1 MRHDAGFLR
10 LFSRGPS
17 DCAPKSRSRK
27 LLTAESHP
35 CQCLKRQRHPALDT
49 TTQGNM
55 NMNTFANIDVNKL
68 ASSKQFNGVCAHYT
82 NIIAKAQG
90 LTQAESYILYKRMRG
105 AIGHYFGTVLDSRMT
120 HGDVQTAFA
129 ATTVPSEIMTLI
141 KIKDQKPAA
150 QKPTAQKPTAQEAPK
165 KVGRPKGSKNKAQP
179 EAKPLAAVKNNDLDA
194 RVAQLETKVTTLDSK
209 LDAILNILQAK

>member
-1 MRHDAGFLR
+1 
-10 LFSRGPS
+10 
-17 DCAPKSRSRK
+17 
-27 LLTAESHP
+27 
-35 CQCLKRQRHPALDT
+35 
-49 TTQGNM
+49 
-55 NMNTFANIDVNKL
+55 MNTFANIDVNKL

-141 KIKDQKPAA
+141 KIKEKPA
-150 QKPTAQKPTAQEAPK
+150 AQKPTAQEAPK

>member
-1 MRHDAGFLR
+1 MFETSTASGPRPNDIGKHD
-10 LFSRGPS
+10 
-17 DCAPKSRSRK
+17 
-27 LLTAESHP
+27 
-35 CQCLKRQRHPALDT
+35 
-49 TTQGNM
+49 
-55 NMNTFANIDVNKL
+55 MNTFANIDVNKL

-120 HGDVQTAFA
+120 HGGVQTAFA

-141 KIKDQKPAA
+141 KIKENPA
-150 QKPTAQKPTAQEAPK
+150 AQKPTAQEAPK

>member
-1 MRHDAGFLR
+1 MPMFETSTASGPRPNNTGKHD
-10 LFSRGPS
+10 
-17 DCAPKSRSRK
+17 
-27 LLTAESHP
+27 
-35 CQCLKRQRHPALDT
+35 
-49 TTQGNM
+49 
-55 NMNTFANIDVNKL
+55 MNTFANIDVNKL

-141 KIKDQKPAA
+141 KSKENPAA

-165 KVGRPKGSKNKAQP
+165 KAGRPKGSKNT
-179 EAKPLAAVKNNDLDA
+179 AKPLAAVKNNDLDA

>member
-1 MRHDAGFLR
+1 
-10 LFSRGPS
+10 
-17 DCAPKSRSRK
+17 
-27 LLTAESHP
+27 
-35 CQCLKRQRHPALDT
+35 
-49 TTQGNM
+49 
-55 NMNTFANIDVNKL
+55 MNTFANIDVNKL

-105 AIGHYFGTVLDSRMT
+105 AIGHYFGTVLESRMT

-129 ATTVPSEIMTLI
+129 STTVPSEIMTLI
-141 KIKDQKPAA
+141 KIKE
-150 QKPTAQKPTAQEAPK
+150 KPTAQKPTAQEAPK

-179 EAKPLAAVKNNDLDA
+179 EAKPLAAIKNNDLDA

>member
-1 MRHDAGFLR
+1 
-10 LFSRGPS
+10 
-17 DCAPKSRSRK
+17 
-27 LLTAESHP
+27 
-35 CQCLKRQRHPALDT
+35 
-49 TTQGNM
+49 
-55 NMNTFANIDVNKL
+55 MNTFANIDVNKL

-82 NIIAKAQG
+82 NIIAKAQS

-105 AIGHYFGTVLDSRMT
+105 AIGHYFGTVLESRMT
-120 HGDVQTAFA
+120 HGDAQVAFA
-129 ATTVPSEIMTLI
+129 STTVPSEIMTLI
-141 KIKDQKPAA
+141 KIKD

-179 EAKPLAAVKNNDLDA
+179 EAKPLASIKNNDLDS